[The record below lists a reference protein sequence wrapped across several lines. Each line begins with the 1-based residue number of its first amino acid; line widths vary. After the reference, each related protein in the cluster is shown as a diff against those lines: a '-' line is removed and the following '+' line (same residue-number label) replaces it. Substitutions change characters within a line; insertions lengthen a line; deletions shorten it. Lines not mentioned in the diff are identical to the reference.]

1 MVSYHPLDSK
11 AFVSTCFPGTV
22 IDRIEAVL
30 WLFWIISLAIQGSPC
45 ARSYTDAGVS
55 VTSYEKEIYNV
66 FSHEILALVSATLR
80 AVLKY
85 LTLQDERGEVLPRLG
100 TASERLLKQLFCRAT
115 VSLQYVV
122 AYLTQPCQRTKLST
136 YNK

>member
-1 MVSYHPLDSK
+1 MAFLDN
-11 AFVSTCFPGTV
+11 FLGDPGIALRT
-22 IDRIEAVL
+22 L
-30 WLFWIISLAIQGSPC
+30 LHN
-45 ARSYTDAGVS
+45 AGVS
-55 VTSYEKEIYNV
+55 VTGYEKKIYNV
-66 FSHEILALVSATLR
+66 FSHGILALVSATLR

-100 TASERLLKQLFCRAT
+100 TASERLLKQLFRRAT
-115 VSLQYVV
+115 ISLQYVV